1 MNEIIFLA
9 VQLGVTIAAFL
20 IGKYV
25 IPHVPKTAADKLN
38 ELSGWAAQFVVWARQ
53 FMQSSTGEEKM
64 EKVVEMLNEIAVE
77 SGISVTEEQLKA
89 IVQNAYEAMKAG
101 EKELEAITMPV
112 VQEAETVA
120 ASPTVNIFTGAKSV
134 PEVTAVATDNVP
146 DGALDVNEDG
156 TVNVYDSDGKKTGT
170 MTQEQAEEVQKKVT
184 TIVIE
189 ESGK

>member
-1 MNEIIFLA
+1 MPRKQIDRVVDYAKDFGAKGLA
-9 VQLGVTIAAFL
+9 
-20 IGKYV
+20 Y
-25 IPHVPKTAADKLN
+25 
-38 ELSGWAAQFVVWARQ
+38 LSNHEDGTYKASFSK
-53 FMQSSTGEEKM
+53 FM
-64 EKVVEMLNEIAVE
+64 
-77 SGISVTEEQLKA
+77 TEEQLKA

-101 EKELEAITMPV
+101 ETELEAITMPV

-120 ASPTVNIFTGAKSV
+120 ASPSVNIFTGGKSA
-134 PEVTAVATDNVP
+134 PKATAVATDNVP

>member
-9 VQLGVTIAAFL
+9 VQLGVAVAAFL

-25 IPHVPKTAADKLN
+25 IPNVPKTAADKLN

-112 VQEAETVA
+112 VQEAETAA
-120 ASPTVNIFTGAKSV
+120 ASPWARMRRNGSAGWRWKKRRRADAAPKAEKPPQKEAPWVH
-134 PEVTAVATDNVP
+134 AVRR
-146 DGALDVNEDG
+146 G
-156 TVNVYDSDGKKTGT
+156 
-170 MTQEQAEEVQKKVT
+170 
-184 TIVIE
+184 
-189 ESGK
+189 SGRLVV